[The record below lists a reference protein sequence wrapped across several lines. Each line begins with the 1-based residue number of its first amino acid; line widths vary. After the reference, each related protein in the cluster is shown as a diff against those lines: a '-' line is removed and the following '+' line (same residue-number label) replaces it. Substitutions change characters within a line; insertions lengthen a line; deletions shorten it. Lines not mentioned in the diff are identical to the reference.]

1 MDKAQ
6 KILKVVFGY
15 DSFRPLQNEI
25 IQNILDK
32 KDTLVIMPTG
42 GGKSL
47 CYQIPALIFEGL
59 TVVISPLISLM
70 KDQVEQLRQLGI
82 KTALLNSSLSPDD
95 YQFNFQNVKNK
106 TAKLLYLAPESLV
119 KDEISNL
126 LRNIRL
132 DCITVDEAHCISE
145 WGHDFR
151 KEYRQLG
158 TFRKNFPSAVC
169 IGLTATATPRVQED
183 IMINLNMTQPKKFL
197 ASFNRENLFLQ
208 VAPKRDAFQQTVD
221 FLNEHKNQSGIIY
234 CFSRKQVDD
243 LHDDLSY
250 LGFSTKPYHAGMS
263 DEDRNKNQDLFIKDE
278 VQIIIATIAFGMGI
292 NKSNV
297 RFVLHHDLPKN
308 IESYYQEIGRSGRDG
323 LRSDCLL
330 LFSYSDI
337 SKINYFIDQKEDEKE
352 RLVAKTHLEAM
363 VKYAESE
370 ICRRYPLI
378 NYFGES
384 YRHDFCGMCDNCL
397 AEEKEMADI
406 TVPAQKFL
414 SAVKRTGEKFGANYI
429 IDLLI
434 GEESDRIFHNGHQ
447 NLSVYGIGKELD
459 KKQWQ
464 TLVHQFVRKEILVR
478 DLEFG
483 SLKLSPKAN
492 EVLFNNGKIRGF
504 IKETK
509 PSAKKMKLPFGSEEN
524 YDRELFD
531 LLRKKRKALADDKGI
546 PPFVI
551 FSDKTLVQMAA
562 VYPQTENELLS
573 ISGIGINKLENYGSI
588 FLTIIKSYC
597 ARKNIQSKASAKVRT
612 RVNKQ
617 KPIDNSDPRYII
629 VGKEFNDGKSIDT
642 LAADF
647 NVKQQTI
654 ISHIAHYAFD
664 GNKVRIEGIREK
676 LSLPEEEHQ
685 KVFDAFKEDGT
696 TTLSVIF
703 EKINKEISYED
714 LHLLRIIFLN
724 DVSKPGDHLTS

>member
-1 MDKAQ
+1 MVRAKQ
-6 KILKVVFGY
+6 ILKDIFGY
-15 DSFRPLQNEI
+15 DSFRPLQEEI
-25 IQNILDK
+25 IQNVLSM
-32 KDTLVIMPTG
+32 KDSLVIMPTG

-59 TVVISPLISLM
+59 TIVISPLISLM

-82 KTALLNSSLSPDD
+82 KTALLNSSLSSEE
-95 YQFNFQNVKNK
+95 YQFNFQSVKSK
-106 TAKLLYLAPESLV
+106 TAKLLYLAPESLL
-119 KDEISNL
+119 KDEILNL
-126 LRNIRL
+126 LKSVNL

-158 TFRKNFPSAVC
+158 NFRRNFPSAVC
-169 IGLTATATPRVQED
+169 IGLTATATPRVQDD
-183 IMINLNMTQPKKFL
+183 IMKNLNMVQPKKFI

-208 VAPKRDAFQQTVD
+208 VSPKRDSFQQTVD

-243 LHDDLSY
+243 LHEDLSY

-337 SKINYFIDQKEDEKE
+337 SKINYFIEQKEDEKE
-352 RLVAKTHLEAM
+352 RLVAKTHLETM

-384 YRHDFCGMCDNCL
+384 YHNDFCGMCDNCL

-429 IDLLI
+429 IDLLL
-434 GEESDRIFHNGHQ
+434 GEESDRIFHNGHH
-447 NLSVYGIGKELD
+447 NLSVYGIGKEFD

-464 TLVHQFVRKEILVR
+464 ILTHQFVRKEILVR
-478 DLEFG
+478 DLEVG
-483 SLKLSPKAN
+483 SLKLTPKSSD
-492 EVLFNNGKIRGF
+492 VLFNKCKVRGI
-504 IKETK
+504 IKEAK
-509 PSAKKMKLPFGSEEN
+509 PSTKRMKLPAGSEEN
-524 YDRELFD
+524 YDHELYE
-531 LLRKKRKALADDKGI
+531 LLRKKRKSIADDKGI

-551 FSDKTLVQMAA
+551 FSDKTLVQMSAA
-562 VYPQTENELLS
+562 YPQTENELLG
-573 ISGIGINKLENYGSI
+573 ISGIGINKLETYGSI
-588 FLTIIKSYC
+588 FLTLIKSYC
-597 ARKNIQSKASAKVRT
+597 TRKNIKTKFSSNLT
-612 RVNKQ
+612 TGTSKQ
-617 KPIDNSDPRYII
+617 KLKNNSGKRYIVI
-629 VGKEFNDGKSIDT
+629 GEEFNKGKSLDK
-642 LAADF
+642 LAEEY
-647 NVKQQTI
+647 NVKPQTI
-654 ISHIAHYAFD
+654 ISHLTRYVTE
-664 GNKVRIEGIREK
+664 GNKVRSEGIKEK
-676 LSLPEEEHQ
+676 ISIPEDKYQ
-685 KVFDAFKEDGT
+685 AVFSSFKEEGT
-696 TTLSVIF
+696 TTLSNIF
-703 EKINKEISYED
+703 EKFNKEISYVD
-714 LHLLRIIFLN
+714 LHLLRIIYLN
-724 DVSKPGDHLTS
+724 ENILS

>member
-1 MDKAQ
+1 
-6 KILKVVFGY
+6 
-15 DSFRPLQNEI
+15 
-25 IQNILDK
+25 
-32 KDTLVIMPTG
+32 MPTG

-59 TVVISPLISLM
+59 TIVISPLISLM

-82 KTALLNSSLSPDD
+82 KTALLNSSLSPED
-95 YQFNFQNVKNK
+95 YQFNLQGVKNK
-106 TAKLLYLAPESLV
+106 YAKLLYLAPETLV

-126 LRNIRL
+126 LRSVQL

-158 TFRKNFPSAVC
+158 NLRKNFPAAVC
-169 IGLTATATPRVQED
+169 IGLTATATPRVQDD
-183 IMINLNMTQPKKFL
+183 IMKNLNMVQPKKFI

-208 VAPKRDAFQQTVD
+208 VAPKRDAFQQTVE

-234 CFSRKQVDD
+234 CFSRKQVDS
-243 LHDDLSY
+243 LHEDLSY

-308 IESYYQEIGRSGRDG
+308 LESYYQEIGRSGRDG

-337 SKINYFIDQKEDEKE
+337 SKINYFIEQKEDEKE

-384 YRHDFCGMCDNCL
+384 FHQDFCGMCDNCL
-397 AEEKEMADI
+397 AEVKDMTDI
-406 TVPAQKFL
+406 TIPAQKFL
-414 SAVKRTGEKFGANYI
+414 STVKRTGEKFGANYI
-429 IDLLI
+429 IELLL

-447 NLSVYGIGKELD
+447 NLSIYGIGKEFD

-464 TLVHQFVRKEILVR
+464 MLAHQFVRKEILVR
-478 DLEFG
+478 DMEVG
-483 SLKLSPKAN
+483 SLKLTSKSN
-492 EVLFNNGKIRGF
+492 DVLFNNGKVRGI

-509 PSAKKMKLPFGSEEN
+509 PSTRRMKLPAGSEEN
-524 YDRELFD
+524 YDHELFE
-531 LLRKKRKALADDKGI
+531 LLRQKRKSLADDKGI

-551 FSDKTLVQMAA
+551 FSDKTLVQMAT
-562 VYPQTENELLS
+562 VYPQTEKELLG

-597 ARKNIQSKASAKVRT
+597 ARKNIQSKTTNRLQQKVNRQKLK
-612 RVNKQ
+612 NK
-617 KPIDNSDPRYII
+617 SDLRYII
-629 VGKEFNDGKSIDT
+629 VGEEFNKGASINK
-642 LAADF
+642 LADEY
-647 NVKQQTI
+647 NIKPQTI
-654 ISHIAHYAFD
+654 ISHLARYANEGNSVRLD
-664 GNKVRIEGIREK
+664 GLKEK
-676 LSLPEEEHQ
+676 ISLSVSEHQ
-685 KVFDAFKEDGT
+685 KVFEAFKEEGT
-696 TTLSVIF
+696 VTLSNIF
-703 EKINKEISYED
+703 ERFNKEISYED
-714 LHLLRIIFLN
+714 LHLLRIIYLN
-724 DVSKPGDHLTS
+724 DNLPS

>member
-1 MDKAQ
+1 MNKAQ
-6 KILKVVFGY
+6 QILKDVFGY
-15 DSFRPLQNEI
+15 DSFRTLQKEI

-32 KDTLVIMPTG
+32 KDSLVIMPTG

-47 CYQIPALIFEGL
+47 CYQIPALIFKGL
-59 TVVISPLISLM
+59 TIVISPLISLM
-70 KDQVEQLRQLGI
+70 KDQVEQLKQLGI
-82 KTALLNSSLSPDD
+82 KAALLNSSLSPND
-95 YQFNFQNVKNK
+95 YQFNFQSVKNK

-119 KDEISNL
+119 KEEISNL
-126 LRNIRL
+126 LKSIQL

-158 TFRKNFPSAVC
+158 MFRKNFPSAVC
-169 IGLTATATPRVQED
+169 IGLTATATPRVQDD
-183 IMINLNMTQPKKFL
+183 IMKNLNMVEPMKFL

-208 VAPKRDAFQQTVD
+208 VTPKRDSFQQTVD

-234 CFSRKQVDD
+234 CFSRKQVDS
-243 LHDDLSY
+243 LHEDLSY
-250 LGFSTKPYHAGMS
+250 LGFSTKPYHAGLS
-263 DEDRNKNQDLFIKDE
+263 DVDRNKNQDMFIKDE

-337 SKINYFIDQKEDEKE
+337 SKINYFIEQKEDEKE
-352 RLVAKTHLEAM
+352 RLVAKTHLDAM

-384 YRHDFCGMCDNCL
+384 FHQDYCGMCDNCL
-397 AEEKEMADI
+397 AEEKDMTDI
-406 TVPAQKFL
+406 TIPAQKFL

-429 IDLLI
+429 IELLL
-434 GEESDRIFHNGHQ
+434 GEESDRVFHNGHQ
-447 NLSVYGIGKELD
+447 NLSTYGIGKEFN
-459 KKQWQ
+459 KSQWQ
-464 TLVHQFVRKEILVR
+464 TLVHQFVRKEILIR

-492 EVLFNNGKIRGF
+492 DVLFNNGRVRGF
-504 IKETK
+504 IKESK
-509 PSAKKMKLPFGSEEN
+509 PSTKKLKLPAGSEEN
-524 YDRELFD
+524 YDNELFE
-531 LLRKKRKALADDKGI
+531 LLRKKRKELAEEKSI

-551 FSDKTLVQMAA
+551 FSDKTLTQMATN
-562 VYPQTENELLS
+562 YPQSENELLN
-573 ISGIGINKLENYGSI
+573 ISGIGINKLEIYGSI

-597 ARKNIQSKASAKVRT
+597 VRKNIQSQNSNRSRTKA
-612 RVNKQ
+612 NKQ
-617 KPIDNSDPRYII
+617 KLKSNSDLRYII
-629 VGKEFNDGKSIDT
+629 VGEEFNKGKSIDN
-642 LAADF
+642 LAGEF
-647 NVKQQTI
+647 NVKPQTI
-654 ISHIAHYAFD
+654 ISHLTRYVSE
-664 GNKVRIEGIREK
+664 GNIVRKEGIKEK
-676 LSLPEEEHQ
+676 ILIPEDKHQ
-685 KVFDAFKEDGT
+685 EVFGTFKKEGT
-696 TTLSVIF
+696 AILTNIF
-703 EKINKEISYED
+703 EKFNKEISYMD
-714 LHLLRIIFLN
+714 LHLLRIIYLN
-724 DVSKPGDHLTS
+724 ENLPS